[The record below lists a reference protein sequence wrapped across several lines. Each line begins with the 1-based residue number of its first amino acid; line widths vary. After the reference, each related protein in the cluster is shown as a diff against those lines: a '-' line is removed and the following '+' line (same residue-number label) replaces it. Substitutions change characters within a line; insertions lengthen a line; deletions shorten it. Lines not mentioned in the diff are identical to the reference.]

1 MAENRYKKRHRKRI
15 SVNFGI
21 ERVEKF
27 GFTDDINHGGLFIRS
42 AVVVKPGV
50 TIRVEIKQP
59 QGLIVQFGGQTPLKL
74 ARALEAAGAPIVGT
88 SPTSIHQAE
97 DRERSK
103 ALRASSFSGAR
114 YSGAGAYF
122 AKSGARSRTPTSPAR
137 MP

>member
-59 QGLIVQFGGQTPLKL
+59 QGLIAFLGEVRWAKKIPPNIIHKMKGGMGVQIKSFLSGENLYH
-74 ARALEAAGAPIVGT
+74 ALCEELVAQRG
-88 SPTSIHQAE
+88 E
-97 DRERSK
+97 
-103 ALRASSFSGAR
+103 
-114 YSGAGAYF
+114 
-122 AKSGARSRTPTSPAR
+122 
-137 MP
+137 